1 MESEEQRM
9 KVSELLKGLNGLDD
23 FEIILRVRDESDTYG
38 ISYKDIDFQID
49 DVGYSDKIVI
59 LGEK

>member
-1 MESEEQRM
+1 M